1 MTGPLDK
8 RCTTINMPSPYRRRP
23 HGAPAGPLLAAAP
36 DTATSD
42 IQAFITPLSERDLR
56 RNTVVEPPKRSSLSR
71 PPSFPVHTY
80 MDVKTESPWLSYSK
94 SYNLRFG
101 ICLYVVVAQ
110 RKTGKPREVCVRH
123 FADPVD
129 KAQLEMLRRRI
140 CHENFVETLDVFRF
154 KETTYAVFERM
165 AVSLHEIAYSPMAIS
180 EVQLA
185 AVMAQ
190 VRVRHVAK
198 PEQSTEGSR

>member
-1 MTGPLDK
+1 MTEPQGR
-8 RCTTINMPSPYRRRP
+8 RCTTINLPSPYDRRL
-23 HGAPAGPLLAAAP
+23 HAAPAGPLLPAAL
-36 DTATSD
+36 DTDTSG
-42 IQAFITPLSERDLR
+42 IQAFIKPLHERDLR
-56 RNTVVEPPKRSSLSR
+56 RTTVVEPPVRSALSR

-154 KETTYAVFERM
+154 EKTTYAVFERM

-180 EVQLA
+180 EAQLA

-198 PEQSTEGSR
+198 SEQSTEGSR